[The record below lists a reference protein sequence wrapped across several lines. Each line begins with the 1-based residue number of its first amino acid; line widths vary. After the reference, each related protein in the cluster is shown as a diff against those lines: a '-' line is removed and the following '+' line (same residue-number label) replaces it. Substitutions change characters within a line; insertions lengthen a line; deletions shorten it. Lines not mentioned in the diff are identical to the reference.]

1 MPGPVG
7 EPFINRHWKWLVPV
21 GCLGLLVMLGAFA
34 LGTLVVVFT
43 AIKSSDVYREA
54 IQIAR
59 AHPGVRSELGDPIET
74 GWFVSGSVQVTGPS
88 GHADISVP
96 LSGSRRSGTLY
107 GVADKSAGRWAFS
120 LLEVEVEGRAGRLEL
135 RGKAP

>member
-1 MPGPVG
+1 VARQ
-7 EPFINRHWKWLVPV
+7 PFISRHWKWLIPV
-21 GCLGLLVMLGAFA
+21 GCLGVLLMLGGLAVA
-34 LGTLVVVFT
+34 TLVIVFT

-59 AHPGVRSELGDPIET
+59 ADPVVRRELGDPIET

-96 LSGSRRSGTLY
+96 LSGPKHSGTLY
-107 GVADKSAGRWAFS
+107 GVADKSAGRWTFS
-120 LLEVEVEGRAGRLEL
+120 LLEVEVEGRAGRIDL
-135 RGKAP
+135 RSKAP